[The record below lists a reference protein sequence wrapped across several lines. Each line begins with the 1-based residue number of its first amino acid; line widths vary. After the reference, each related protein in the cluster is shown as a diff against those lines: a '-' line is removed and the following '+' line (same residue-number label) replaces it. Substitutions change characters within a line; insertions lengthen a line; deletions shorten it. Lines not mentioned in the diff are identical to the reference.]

1 GGAFL
6 MSAMNGPKA
15 NFLLLNGTWC
25 VGRPLLI
32 TRVPGGTS
40 GSASVTVDLTSV
52 YGGSMIQPGETRT
65 FQFIYR
71 DSLNNQNPYVS
82 SAVSVTFQ

>member
-1 GGAFL
+1 
-6 MSAMNGPKA
+6 MSAMNGPRA
-15 NFLLLNGTWC
+15 NHLLLNGTWC

-40 GSASVTVDLTSV
+40 GSVSVTVDLSSV
-52 YGGSMIQPGETRT
+52 YGGAMIQPGETRT